1 MTDATNETNAAGQE
15 RQTLERVIS
24 FKNFIA
30 IAFGAIIGVGWIVY
44 AGEWLQDGGPLG
56 AILAFIIGGLLL
68 IPIGKCYAE
77 LAPALPVAGG
87 EIAFAYRAF
96 GAFLSFICG
105 WLLTLNYSF
114 VLPFETIAIGALFN
128 AMLPALEGEP
138 LYMVGA
144 SPVTWSTLLP
154 GIAVG
159 LYVLV
164 LNYRGA
170 KGSVRF
176 QTFAM
181 YAILITCA
189 VFTLVALFKGS
200 VSNLTPMFSHG
211 GPLWSAIPASVISVI
226 VIVPWFM
233 GGFDTIPQAAEESGS
248 NVPASQLGTAIIV
261 SILMGIVF
269 YVVVIFDVAVS
280 MPWQESST
288 FDLPTAAVFRVAFG
302 YEWAAQLVL
311 FTGMLG
317 LITTLNGFFIASSRL
332 LFALGRGG
340 LLPEWFG
347 QVHPRYHTPKNALLF
362 LGALALIGPFLGKA
376 ALASIVNSS
385 AFTFV
390 FCFCITCLAAIRLRT
405 TAPDLER
412 PYKVKWKGTLYAGFV
427 VSLFLVSLMIIPG
440 SPGQLSLFEFGIV
453 AVWLAV
459 GLAAYAYRRKHSD
472 LTEEERGYQILGDYR

>member
-1 MTDATNETNAAGQE
+1 MTMASDGPGE
-15 RQTLERVIS
+15 RQTLEKVIS
-24 FKNFIA
+24 FKNYIA

-44 AGEWLQDGGPLG
+44 AGEWLHDGGPLG
-56 AILAFIIGGLLL
+56 TILAFIIGGLLL

-96 GAFLSFICG
+96 GTLMGFICG

-114 VLPFETIAIGALFN
+114 VIPFETIAIGELFK

-138 LYMVGA
+138 LYEVGSSA
-144 SPVTWSTLLP
+144 VKWSTLLP
-154 GIAVG
+154 GLAVG
-159 LYVLV
+159 IYVWI

-176 QTFAM
+176 QTAAM
-181 YAILITCA
+181 YMILIACA
-189 VFTLVALFKGS
+189 VFTVVALAKGS
-200 VSNLTPMFSHG
+200 ASNLQPLFAHE
-211 GPLWSAIPASVISVI
+211 GPLWSAVPASVISVI

-233 GGFDTIPQAAEESGS
+233 GGFDTIPQAAEESGAEL
-248 NVPASQLGTAIIV
+248 PANKLGTAIIL

-269 YVVVIFDVAVS
+269 YVIIAFDVAYS
-280 MPWQESST
+280 MPWREACA
-288 FDLPTAAVFRVAFG
+288 FDMPTAAVFRVAFG

-340 LLPEWFG
+340 LLPSWFG
-347 QVHPRYHTPKNALLF
+347 EVHPRFHTPKNALLV
-362 LGALALIGPFLGKA
+362 LGIMALIGPFLGKG
-376 ALASIVNSS
+376 ALAAIVNSS
-385 AFTFV
+385 AFSFV
-390 FCFCITCLAAIRLRT
+390 FCFCITCYAAIRLRK

-412 PYKVKWKGTLYAGFV
+412 PYKVRWKGTLYLGLG
-427 VSLFLVSLMIIPG
+427 VSLFLVALMIIPG
-440 SPGQLSLFEFGIV
+440 SPGCLSLLEFGIV
-453 AVWLAV
+453 VVWFLV
-459 GLAAYAYRRKHSD
+459 GLAAYHYRRKHSD
-472 LTEEERGYQILGDYR
+472 LTDDDRAYQILGDYRPG